1 MGEKIKDPGFGTY
14 SNKHARRMVNSDGS
28 FNIKRVNKPRR
39 LLETYHYLINVSWFK
54 LFLLAAL
61 AFLIVN
67 ILFAVIYLIIGVEQI
82 AKPSGDALQDF
93 FNAFF
98 FSSQTLTTL
107 GYGAM
112 APKGIASGV
121 VSSFEAFL
129 GLSMFSFLTG
139 LIYGRFSKP
148 KASIRF
154 SENIVLR
161 DFDHTKAIMFR
172 LVNNRSTV
180 MINPKVTVTLSF
192 TKLNNIGE
200 YVRSFYALELERDTI
215 TYLPTTWTVVHEINE
230 DSPLYQLT
238 DKDLVK
244 GNGELLVMISYFDES
259 FDQEVYQMHSYMLS
273 ELKIDYKFSQAYY
286 YNKEGEMVLDYDL
299 FDKIERITM

>member
-1 MGEKIKDPGFGTY
+1 
-14 SNKHARRMVNSDGS
+14 MVNSDGT
-28 FNIKRVNKPRR
+28 FNIKRVNKPKR

-61 AFLIVN
+61 AFLVVN
-67 ILFAVIYLIIGVEQI
+67 ILFAIVYLIIGLEQI
-82 AKPSGDALQDF
+82 AKPSGVFIQDF
-93 FNAFF
+93 MNAFF

-121 VSSFEAFL
+121 VSSFEAFF

-154 SENIVLR
+154 SEHIVLR
-161 DFDHTKAIMFR
+161 DFDHTKAVMFR

-180 MINPKVTVTLSF
+180 MINPKVAVTLSL
-192 TKLNNIGE
+192 TKLNNVGD

-215 TYLPTTWTVVHEINE
+215 TYLPTTWTIVHEIKE
-230 DSPLYQLT
+230 DSPLYGLSNE
-238 DKDLVK
+238 DFIKN
-244 GNGELLVMISYFDES
+244 NGELLVMISYFDES
-259 FDQEVYQMHSYMLS
+259 FDQEVYQMHSYMLKA
-273 ELKIDYKFSQAYY
+273 LKIDYKFSQAYY
-286 YNKEGEMVLDYDL
+286 YNKEGEMVLDYNL
-299 FDKIERITM
+299 FDEIEPA